1 MNEQEFKRRTKHLA
15 LRVIELVDELP
26 KRNTANVIGRQL
38 VRSATSVGANY
49 HSACRGKS
57 TADVL
62 AKLAIVEEEAD
73 ETIYWL
79 ELLIEANIVRE
90 ARVAE
95 LMKETNEIVAMT
107 VASIKTLRGRNENSN
122 LSKVGKRSPFD
133 QSDNPKSKSGPAD
146 ENPKLVTPTPI
157 KLHKLE
163 R

>member
-1 MNEQEFKRRTKHLA
+1 MNEREFKRRTKQLA
-15 LRVIELVDELP
+15 LRVIDLVDELP
-26 KRNTANVIGRQL
+26 KRSTADVIGRQL

-49 HSACRGKS
+49 RSACRGKS

-107 VASIKTLRGRNENSN
+107 VASIKTLRGR
-122 LSKVGKRSPFD
+122 K
-133 QSDNPKSKSGPAD
+133 
-146 ENPKLVTPTPI
+146 
-157 KLHKLE
+157 
-163 R
+163 